1 MRTQPRSLRGFT
13 LVELLV
19 VIAIIGILV
28 ALLLPAVQAARE
40 AARRNQ
46 CLNQQ
51 KQLALA
57 LHNCHDTR
65 LAFPLASTNPWGNA
79 GQGSVI
85 GSGGATSAANATV
98 TPVLRAARDGYSWI
112 VQLLPYFEENALYDK
127 LQQASVKLTADA
139 FCRNNTQDGS
149 PTTVGGA
156 TNPYIW
162 EARIPVLLCP
172 SFPGDETT
180 SVTGGNLAAT
190 TGNTGGIAAGNY
202 VAIAATHYGG
212 SDTNPTSLVTAAAK
226 GAPTLHA
233 TDCNASA
240 YCGNGMIV
248 FPGVVGTQVTKA
260 GLNMRSMSDGTSK
273 TVVFSESREQN
284 HNSWYSGLSTYV
296 VGVNPNRTAAGGNAA
311 QPARNTVASSANPTA
326 FSWNGTAPF
335 LALNQGTDKSGTTG
349 TPAPNTLWYCSTAN
363 MYARHSTGL
372 TPPERRWGP
381 SGAHPGVVIHGYG
394 DGHAKPLKQ
403 DVDGNTYLWLITR
416 AGREV
421 VPDEG

>member
-1 MRTQPRSLRGFT
+1 MRTQSRSLRGFT

-65 LAFPLASTNPWGNA
+65 QAFPLASTNPWGNA

-85 GSGGATSAANATV
+85 GSGNATSPANAAV
-98 TPVLRAARDGYSWI
+98 TAAQRATRDGYSWI
-112 VQLLPYFEENALYDK
+112 VQLLPFMEENALYDK

-149 PTTVGGA
+149 ATTTGSN

-162 EARIPVLLCP
+162 EAKIPVLLCP

-190 TGNTGGIAAGNY
+190 DDGIAAGNY
-202 VAIAATHYGG
+202 VALAATHYGG
-212 SDTNPTSLVTAAAK
+212 AATAPTSLVTRAAA
-226 GAPTLHA
+226 GAPTAHA
-233 TDCNASA
+233 TDCNSSA

-248 FPGVVGTQVTKA
+248 FPGVVGTQVTKT

-284 HNSWYSGLSTYV
+284 HNSWYSGLATYV
-296 VGVNPNRTAAGGNAA
+296 VGVNPNRTAAGGVEA
-311 QPARNTVASSANPTA
+311 QPARNTIANSANPTA
-326 FSWNGTAPF
+326 FSWNNTAAF

-349 TPAPNTLWYCSTAN
+349 TPPPNTLWYCQNAN

-394 DGHAKPLKQ
+394 DGHAKPVKQ
-403 DVDGNTYLWLITR
+403 DIDGNTYLWLITR

-421 VPDEG
+421 VPEEG